1 MRFIVLAASLA
12 GAAVIG
18 AQAPDKDPFPKTVEE
33 FRSAVQAVLSDTGV
47 PGAGLALVRM
57 SGVEWAGGV
66 GLADRE
72 NNTPVTADTHFR
84 AGSISKS
91 FIASAL
97 VQLYLDDEI
106 NLDTPVSEIAPEI
119 RIDNA
124 WDPAHPVRVIHL
136 LQHTAGFD
144 DLHFNEIYNVSDAPD
159 MPLEKVLAINP
170 GSRVV
175 RWQPGT
181 RMAYSSAG
189 YGVAG
194 YLIEKIT
201 GEKYED
207 RIAAK
212 IFTPAGMPTSSFV
225 LTKEDEAILAK
236 GYRDRTGPPVPY
248 TPIYFR
254 PAGNLHTSAL
264 ELGRW
269 VQLLLNW
276 GETENDLVIDPEYLS
291 NMEHP
296 RTTVAS
302 YAGLRNGYGSGIAS
316 SEVEGFP
323 MLGHGGGIEGFS
335 SSYAYS
341 TSRDSGYVILLNS
354 THSSEAMRRIAKL
367 AVRYLKADVEPPPK
381 VKATIDEATLR
392 KYEGYYHEASPRN
405 QAAAF
410 LEWLISGRSVSVSGD
425 HLVVTPAFGRPVTLI
440 PVADALFREDDRV
453 EASTVFADNEAGLM
467 VMAGPSRYAERQS
480 RWRVESV
487 RWPVIGSAAI
497 VLTPLVMLI
506 PWTIMS
512 LSRRQSLPRRS
523 RSGEGGHGQGGRP
536 GFWWLKTFL
545 LLCAIAL
552 VFPYIA
558 VLNVSDR
565 DLGTFNF
572 WTAAMFAGS
581 ALLPAAAILSFLF
594 TIEAWRREA
603 GRWLGGYAMLVS
615 VGALI
620 VSGYLSA
627 WGMIAFRPWSF

>member
-12 GAAVIG
+12 GAAVIS

-106 NLDTPVSEIAPEI
+106 DLDTPVSEIAPEI

-124 WDPAHPVRVIHL
+124 WDPAYPVRVIHL

-144 DLHFNEIYNVSDAPD
+144 DLHFNEIYNVSDPPD
-159 MPLEKVLAINP
+159 MPLEQVLAINP
-170 GSRVV
+170 GSRLV

-189 YGVAG
+189 YGVAA

-236 GYRDRTGPPVPY
+236 GYRDRTGLPVPF

-269 VQLLLNW
+269 VHLLLNW

-341 TSRDSGYVILLNS
+341 TSRDSGYVVLLNS
-354 THSSEAMRRIAKL
+354 TQSPEAMRRIAKL

-381 VKATIDEATLR
+381 VKATVDQATLR
-392 KYEGYYHEASPRN
+392 KYEGYYHDASPRN

-410 LEWLISGRSVSVSGD
+410 LEWLVSGRSISVSGD
-425 HLVVTPAFGRPVTLI
+425 HLQMKPVFRSAYPLI
-440 PVADALFREDDRV
+440 PVSDTLFRLENEVEPSRV
-453 EASTVFADNEAGLM
+453 FPENDAGLM
-467 VMAGPSRYAERQS
+467 VLAGASTYAPRQS

-487 RWPVIGSAAI
+487 RWPVLISAAI
-497 VLTPLVMLI
+497 VLTPLLALI
-506 PWTIMS
+506 IWVVHARGAEPS
-512 LSRRQSLPRRS
+512 
-523 RSGEGGHGQGGRP
+523 
-536 GFWWLKTFL
+536 GFWWMKTFL

-552 VFPYIA
+552 LLPYIGI
-558 VLNVSDR
+558 LNVTDR
-565 DLGTFNF
+565 SLGTFNF
-572 WTAAMFAGS
+572 WTAAMFVGS
-581 ALLPAAAILSFLF
+581 ASLPAAAILSFLF
-594 TIEAWRREA
+594 TIDAWRRDA
-603 GRWLGGYAMLVS
+603 GRWLRSYAMLVS
-615 VGALI
+615 VAALI

-627 WGMIAFRPWSF
+627 WGMIAFTPWNF